1 MRNILCKAR
10 CFVLITGILFWIIG
24 CQSKNAPLQLTPLTE
39 QNAKEELLKFGRENP
54 ETVVLISTSM
64 GEIKVKLYKET
75 PLHRANFIR
84 LVKMGFYDN
93 TVFHR
98 VLHHAT
104 VQGGNSRREKM
115 NIGEYTVPNEVNS
128 KLYHKRGALAMAR
141 YDDEY
146 NPTKASSADNFYIV
160 QGTRVSLQN
169 LREVEQKHNFE
180 YTPEQIK
187 AYTTTGGMPTL
198 DMVYTVFG
206 EVLEG
211 MEVVDKIAAVP
222 VDTQDWPSKE
232 IFITMQVIE

>member
-1 MRNILCKAR
+1 MRNLR
-10 CFVLITGILFWIIG
+10 LNTRFYLLITGILLWVSG
-24 CQSKNAPLQLTPLTE
+24 CQNKNTSLKLAPLTE

-84 LVKMGFYDN
+84 LVKMGFYN
-93 TVFHR
+93 KTVFHR
-98 VLHHAT
+98 VLNHAT
-104 VQGGNSRREKM
+104 VQGGDSRDEQM
-115 NIGEYTVPNEVNS
+115 NIGDYTVPNEVNP
-128 KLYHKRGALAMAR
+128 KFYHKRGALAMAR

-160 QGTRVSLQN
+160 QGSPTSLQT
-169 LREVEQKHNFE
+169 LHEVEQKRNFK

-187 AYTTTGGMPTL
+187 TYTTSGGMPTL

-222 VDTQDWPSKE
+222 VDTHDWPSKE

>member
-1 MRNILCKAR
+1 MRHILDNVPY
-10 CFVLITGILFWIIG
+10 FILMVGILLG
-24 CQSKNAPLQLTPLTE
+24 VAACQNKKTNVKLTPLTD
-39 QNAKEELLKFGRENP
+39 QNVKEELLKFGRENP

-84 LVKMGFYDN
+84 LVKMGFYNN

-104 VQGGNSRREKM
+104 VQGGNSRTEKM
-115 NIGEYTVPNEVNS
+115 NIGDYTVPNEVNP

-169 LREVEQKHNFE
+169 LREVEQKHNFK
-180 YTPEQIK
+180 YTPEQIRN
-187 AYTTTGGMPTL
+187 YTTQGGMPTL

-232 IFITMQVIE
+232 IYITMRVIE

>member
-1 MRNILCKAR
+1 MPNLLYHVR
-10 CFVLITGILFWIIG
+10 CFVLVAGMLLGVMG
-24 CQSKNAPLQLTPLTE
+24 CQNKNANLKLTPLTE
-39 QNAKEELLKFGRENP
+39 QNTKAELLKFGRENL

-64 GEIKVKLYKET
+64 GEIKVKLYQET

-84 LVKMGFYDN
+84 LVKMGFYDK

-104 VQGGNSRREKM
+104 VQGGNSRTEKM
-115 NIGEYTVPNEVNS
+115 NIGDYTVPNEVNQ

-141 YDDEY
+141 YDDAY

-160 QGTRVSLQN
+160 QGTRVSPQN
-169 LREVEQKHNFE
+169 LRDVEQKHNFK

-187 AYTTTGGMPTL
+187 TYLTTGGMPTL

-232 IFITMQVIE
+232 IYITMRVIE

>member
-1 MRNILCKAR
+1 MHHKLSNASII
-10 CFVLITGILFWIIG
+10 VIITSMLLGVMG
-24 CQSKNAPLQLTPLTE
+24 CQNNNAPLQLTPLTGK
-39 QNAKEELLKFGRENP
+39 NVKEELLKFGRENP

-84 LVKMGFYDN
+84 LVKMGFYDK

-98 VLHHAT
+98 VLYHAT
-104 VQGGNSRREKM
+104 VQGGNSRTDKM
-115 NIGEYTVPNEVNS
+115 NIGDYTVPNEVNP
-128 KLYHKRGALAMAR
+128 KFYHKRGALAMAR

-146 NPTKASSADNFYIV
+146 NPTKASSADNFYFV

-169 LREVEQKHNFE
+169 LRDVEQKHNFK
-180 YTPEQIK
+180 YTPEQVKTYITK
-187 AYTTTGGMPTL
+187 GGMPTL

-211 MEVVDKIAAVP
+211 MEIVDKIGAVP
-222 VDTQDWPSKE
+222 VDTHDWPSKE
-232 IFITMQVIE
+232 IYMTMRVIE